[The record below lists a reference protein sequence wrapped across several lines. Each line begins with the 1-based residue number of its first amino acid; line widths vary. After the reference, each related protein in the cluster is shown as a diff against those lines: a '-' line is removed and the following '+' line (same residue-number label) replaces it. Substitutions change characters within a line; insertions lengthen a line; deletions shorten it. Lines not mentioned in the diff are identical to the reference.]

1 MEVTVFFCY
10 WSKNL
15 SIQSKRFELDAHANC
30 LIFVYSFKKLL
41 IRIEERLYC
50 DYNSIDADDI

>member
-1 MEVTVFFCY
+1 MEVTVVFCY

-15 SIQSKRFELDAHANC
+15 SIQSKRFELHAQANC

-41 IRIEERLYC
+41 IRIADTAILRL
-50 DYNSIDADDI
+50 

>member
-15 SIQSKRFELDAHANC
+15 SIQSKRFELHAHANC
-30 LIFVYSFKKLL
+30 LIFVYSFKELL
-41 IRIEERLYC
+41 IRIADTAILRL
-50 DYNSIDADDI
+50 